1 MALVECAW
9 AGFGS
14 AFGPVIILA
23 LYWKRL
29 TYSGAVAGICTGF
42 LVDGLWYY
50 FLSSSTGLYE
60 IIPGFICGLV
70 ATIVVSLISKKPSQ
84 DVLDLFEEAKKEI

>member
-14 AFGPVIILA
+14 SFGPVIILA

-29 TYSGAVAGICTGF
+29 TYSGAVAGISVGF
-42 LVDGLWYY
+42 VVDALWYA
-50 FLSSSTGLYE
+50 FLSKPTGLYE
-60 IIPGFICGLV
+60 IIPGFICGLL
-70 ATIVVSLISKKPSQ
+70 AAIVVSLISKKPSQ
-84 DVLDLFEEAKKEI
+84 EVVDLFEESKKEI